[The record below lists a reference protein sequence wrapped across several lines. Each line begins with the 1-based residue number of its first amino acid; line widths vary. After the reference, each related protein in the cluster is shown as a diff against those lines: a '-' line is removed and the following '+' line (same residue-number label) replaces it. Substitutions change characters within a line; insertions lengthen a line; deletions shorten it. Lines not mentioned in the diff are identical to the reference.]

1 VFCFVPSGT
10 LINSTQLCEVK
21 MTDNLLILFHQFDE
35 VSPPMNTV
43 ANQFDNYD
51 EKNISDVVKCLLDE
65 MTDDLTKFDTTG
77 RQSCHSSSVAGLEL
91 LLMDE

>member
-1 VFCFVPSGT
+1 MFCFVPSGT

-21 MTDNLLILFHQFDE
+21 MTDNLLILFH
-35 VSPPMNTV
+35 
-43 ANQFDNYD
+43 QFDNYD